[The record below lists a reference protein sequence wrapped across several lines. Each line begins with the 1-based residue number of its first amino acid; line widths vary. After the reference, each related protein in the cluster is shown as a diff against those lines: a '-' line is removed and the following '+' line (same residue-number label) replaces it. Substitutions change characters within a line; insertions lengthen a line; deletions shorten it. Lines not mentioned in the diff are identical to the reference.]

1 MIQILDKQNC
11 CGCSSCAQ
19 RCPNQCISMQV
30 DPEGFL
36 YPHVNSE
43 ICIDC
48 GFCEKVC
55 PMITPFA
62 EQQPMKTL
70 AVVNRNNNTREQ
82 SSSGGAFS
90 LIAEKIISCGGVVFG
105 ARFDD
110 QWQVI
115 LDYTDNEEGLT
126 VFRGSKYLQA
136 QNIDAYKMCEKFLRQ
151 GREVLFTG
159 TPCQISGLKHFLR
172 KDYDN
177 LLLVDIVCHG
187 VPSYKVWRS
196 YLDELNESSEE
207 ITSVNMRDKS
217 RGWKRYSYKII
228 SANGVLFD
236 DFASKSLYLQGFAR
250 NYFLRP
256 SCYNCKSKNGRSQSD
271 ITLADFWGIEKFD
284 KSFDDNKG
292 TSAVI
297 VKTKKGQSLVDSLDM
312 RCKEFPFEYFA
323 TSNPSY
329 SSSTQTSYYRNFFWK
344 VYSKQGIIAI
354 ELTMKK
360 ELFLPNRII
369 NKIRKMIGK

>member
-1 MIQILDKQNC
+1 MIDLLEKHNC
-11 CGCSSCAQ
+11 CGCSSCYQ
-19 RCPNQCISMQV
+19 RCPKQCISMQE
-30 DPEGFL
+30 DSEGFL

-43 ICIDC
+43 KCIDC
-48 GFCEKVC
+48 GLCEKVC

-70 AVVNRNNNTREQ
+70 AVINKNDNIREQ

-90 LIAEKIISCGGVVFG
+90 LIADKVINNGGVVFG
-105 ARFDD
+105 ARFDE

-115 LDYTDNEEGLT
+115 LDYTENEKGIAA
-126 VFRGSKYLQA
+126 FRGSKYLQA
-136 QNIDAYKMCEKFLRQ
+136 KNEDAYKVCETFLRE
-151 GREVLFTG
+151 GREVLFAA

-172 KDYDN
+172 KEYDK

-196 YLDELNESSEE
+196 YLDDLNKPIKE
-207 ITSVNMRDKS
+207 IISVNMRDKS
-217 RGWKRYSYKII
+217 RGWKQYSYKIKCDE
-228 SANGVLFD
+228 GVIFD

-250 NYFLRP
+250 NYYLRP

-271 ITLADFWGIEKFD
+271 ITLADFWGIEKLD
-284 KSFDDNKG
+284 KSFDDNRG

-297 VKTKKGQSLVDSLDM
+297 VNTKRGQSFVDALDM
-312 RCKEFPFEYFA
+312 KCKEFSFDSFVS
-323 TSNPSY
+323 SNPSY
-329 SSSTQTSYYRNFFWK
+329 SRPTQTSCYRNYFWK
-344 VYSKQGIIAI
+344 AYLTQGIKAV

-360 ELFLPNRII
+360 ENFLPNRII